1 MTKFKSKGMQ
11 RATFFYIGT
20 KKLDYKSMYTQ
31 LGYWNPENRITLE
44 RLEILHDS
52 EKLLVVL
59 TPKKVIC
66 QFENN

>member
-20 KKLDYKSMYTQ
+20 EKLDYKSMYTEI
-31 LGYWNPENRITLE
+31 GYWNPESRITLE
-44 RLEILHDS
+44 RVEILHDS